1 MHQNKISSGHS
12 DGALPRLTS
21 VNDNHE
27 RPQQI
32 EAAMGPIT
40 STPVAEPFVRR
51 IWAPAIIV
59 IALGLTAAWVG
70 LLGYGLVRLIAVAF

>member
-1 MHQNKISSGHS
+1 MHQKKISPGHS

-32 EAAMGPIT
+32 ETAMVPIT
-40 STPVAEPFVRR
+40 PTLATKPFLRR
-51 IWAPAIIV
+51 IWAPALMT
-59 IALGLTAAWVG
+59 IALGLTVVWIFF
-70 LLGYGLVRLIAVAF
+70 LGYELFKLIEFAS